1 MSISI
6 KYRNRLRIKKHDE
19 IVFKKERL
27 CDNPKIVKK
36 NGDLVCTNCGIV
48 IGKDIVDNER
58 RAFTAE
64 EIGKIRRTEPRWREF
79 GPRTILPND
88 KVDSNGNRMGA
99 KEKTLFARL
108 SKIQRSFIT
117 SIERNYGEAK
127 PKLKMI
133 ALKLNIPKYIEETA
147 WKIYC
152 EVAKR
157 KLTMGRSMDGLIGA
171 CLYAAIRIHE
181 FPKLLEEVN
190 DCSMASLHII
200 IRSLGLIIKEILP
213 ILNLKYHP
221 ITAEQLII
229 RFGNELYLPIKTQK
243 KALKLLELSTKGGL
257 DRNGK
262 DPKGFAASVLY
273 LAAKDSNCQK
283 TQAEISEITGITTVT
298 LRCRLIDIS
307 KNL

>member
-19 IVFKKERL
+19 IVFKKEIL
-27 CDNPKIVKK
+27 CDNPKIVSK

-133 ALKLNIPKYIEETA
+133 ALKLNIPKSR
-147 WKIYC
+147 
-152 EVAKR
+152 VFAKTGKRFMLTKYR
-157 KLTMGRSMDGLIGA
+157 KLRCFFSETIINFL
-171 CLYAAIRIHE
+171 
-181 FPKLLEEVN
+181 F
-190 DCSMASLHII
+190 SL
-200 IRSLGLIIKEILP
+200 K
-213 ILNLKYHP
+213 
-221 ITAEQLII
+221 
-229 RFGNELYLPIKTQK
+229 RF
-243 KALKLLELSTKGGL
+243 
-257 DRNGK
+257 
-262 DPKGFAASVLY
+262 
-273 LAAKDSNCQK
+273 
-283 TQAEISEITGITTVT
+283 
-298 LRCRLIDIS
+298 S
-307 KNL
+307 K